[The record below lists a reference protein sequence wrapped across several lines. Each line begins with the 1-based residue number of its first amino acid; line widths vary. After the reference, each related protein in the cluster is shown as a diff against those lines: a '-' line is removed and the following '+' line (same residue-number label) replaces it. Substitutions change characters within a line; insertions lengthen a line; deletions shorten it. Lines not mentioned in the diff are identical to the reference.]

1 VRKRPFLNPDRPLYA
16 DRKQTVSTC
25 GHASRTFK
33 KDGFIFMK
41 KSLIFF
47 AAVLFL
53 WTPSVHARPWSIVG
67 PRALGMG
74 GAGVAVADDAT
85 ASYWNPAAY
94 GFFHT
99 DKDDE
104 YGKRDWSAS
113 LNAGLGVETHED
125 IGDEINKILA
135 FDYSLLSTGQISADR
150 VSDFIQIINDLKGFN
165 ENSNRAASL
174 VADTAFAVQYGHFG
188 IGGYVLGDISA
199 KGDLDL
205 VNIAPVNT
213 GVTGTNL
220 ITQLST
226 GSNLNG
232 GVSVPAGDFFF
243 SAAEK
248 QNLVNSISVLNGWN
262 TTTATDFVQAMDF
275 GLAQAQAGG
284 ASVPAGISGDITG
297 LAQIASDAQTGGSFA
312 DNTSRLLFKGIGLL
326 EVPFTYGVGLTENL
340 AIGTNLKYMRARVY
354 NTPVQIFNTDLTT
367 ALEKAKNDYEDSQN
381 FGVDVGLLYRLGNA
395 FRFGIVGRNLN
406 SPEFDM
412 KKLLSDDKDHLTE
425 EAQVR
430 AGIAV
435 KPLSFLT
442 LTLDVDLTKNDTN
455 ISSDYKS
462 QLVSGGLEVNV
473 FKVLNLRAGA
483 YKNISEAD
491 IGVVYTAGLGVN
503 LYLVN
508 FDLGAAIASE
518 SSAIDS
524 NSIPKEA
531 RVEAAFS
538 MLF

>member
-1 VRKRPFLNPDRPLYA
+1 
-16 DRKQTVSTC
+16 
-25 GHASRTFK
+25 
-33 KDGFIFMK
+33 
-41 KSLIFF
+41 
-47 AAVLFL
+47 
-53 WTPSVHARPWSIVG
+53 
-67 PRALGMG
+67 MG

>member
-1 VRKRPFLNPDRPLYA
+1 
-16 DRKQTVSTC
+16 
-25 GHASRTFK
+25 
-33 KDGFIFMK
+33 
-41 KSLIFF
+41 
-47 AAVLFL
+47 
-53 WTPSVHARPWSIVG
+53 
-67 PRALGMG
+67 MG
-74 GAGVAVADDAT
+74 GAGVAVANDAT

-113 LNAGLGVETHED
+113 LNAGLGTAIHED

-150 VSDFIQIINDLKGFN
+150 VSDFLQLINDLKGFS
-165 ENSNRAASL
+165 ENPNRAATL

-205 VNIAPVNT
+205 VNIVPVNT

-220 ITQLST
+220 VTQLST
-226 GSNLNG
+226 GANFNSG
-232 GVSVPAGDFFF
+232 ASVPAGDFFF

-248 QNLVNSISVLNGWN
+248 QSLVNSISVMNGWN
-262 TTTATDFVQAMDF
+262 TTTATDFVQAMDY
-275 GLAQAQAGG
+275 GLSQAQAGG
-284 ASVPAGISGDITG
+284 ITVPAGISSDISG

-312 DNTSRLLFKGIGLL
+312 DNTSRLLFKGIGLI
-326 EVPFTYGVGLTENL
+326 EVPFTYGVGITENL
-340 AIGTNLKYMRARVY
+340 AVGGNIKYMRARVY
-354 NTPVQIFNTDLTT
+354 NTPVQIFNTDLTS
-367 ALEKAKNDYEDSQN
+367 ALEKAKKDYEDSQN
-381 FGVDVGLLYRLGNA
+381 FGVDVGLLYRLGDA

-412 KKLLSDDKDHLTE
+412 KKLLTDDKDHLTE

-430 AGIAV
+430 TGLAV

-442 LTLDVDLTKNDTN
+442 LALDADLTKNDTN

-462 QLVSGGLEVNV
+462 QLVSGGLEINIL
-473 FKVLNLRAGA
+473 KALNLRAGA
-483 YKNISEAD
+483 YKNIAETD

-503 LYLVN
+503 LYLMN
-508 FDLGAAIASE
+508 FDLGASVASE
-518 SSAIDS
+518 SSAIDG
-524 NSIPKEA
+524 NNIPKET